1 MSRQG
6 TDRDKLP
13 LPSPGSPRELDEKI
27 LAHARAN
34 APAGKRAG
42 PLAWGGGLATASILV
57 VAVYLTN
64 LTGSNDPAAP
74 ARVPAAEEVSLQPE
88 NAPAAPAAMKMQARS
103 RASDE
108 ASLAADYADTI
119 EDLTAETE
127 ASEGHA
133 AALPANH
140 LKAEA
145 DTAAIEPL
153 IRDRLEQFRAMLQR
167 GQEEQ
172 ARLEY
177 AALRDSCDCKLP
189 QTLEQALARFPATP

>member
-6 TDRDKLP
+6 PDRDTLP
-13 LPSPGSPRELDEKI
+13 LPSPGSPRELDDKI

-42 PLAWGGGLATASILV
+42 PLAWGSGLATASILV

-74 ARVPAAEEVSLQPE
+74 AQAPVAEEVSLQPE

-103 RASDE
+103 RAADE
-108 ASLAADYADTI
+108 ASLAADYADTVK
-119 EDLTAETE
+119 DLTTETG

-133 AALPANH
+133 GAMPANDQ
-140 LKAEA
+140 KAEA
-145 DTAAIEPL
+145 DAAVIKPP

-172 ARLEY
+172 ARMEY
-177 AALRDSCDCKLP
+177 AELRDSCDCKLP
-189 QTLEQALARFPATP
+189 QTLEQALARLPATP